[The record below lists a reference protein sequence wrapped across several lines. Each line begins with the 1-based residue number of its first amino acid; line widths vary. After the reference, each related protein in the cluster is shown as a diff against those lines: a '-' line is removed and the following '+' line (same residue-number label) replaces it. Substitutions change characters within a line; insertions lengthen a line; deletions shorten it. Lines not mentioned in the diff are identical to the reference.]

1 VSRKTGRLYVRQG
14 YEPLLDMPVALARPD
29 APIGTH
35 VFTALELEPGERALR
50 WSVVSIPEEPR
61 EIKPMGG
68 PRDGR
73 AAELGRRVRP
83 SPAAAALDR
92 ISIPE
97 EALELISEHVKPGS
111 TLIVSDHGVGNETG
125 QYTDIIVQTR

>member
-1 VSRKTGRLYVRQG
+1 
-14 YEPLLDMPVALARPD
+14 M
-29 APIGTH
+29 
-35 VFTALELEPGERALR
+35 FTALELEPGERALR

-97 EALELISEHVKPGS
+97 EALELISEHIKPGS